1 MSPIVAILFVILA
14 LTGIPLAIASGLAAG
29 ITLEFFGDLPN
40 AFLLIMQRMVYAVDS
55 YALLAVP
62 LFIFCGKLM
71 NTGGITD
78 RIFDFGQA
86 LVGRIPGGLAHANVV
101 ASMIFAGMSGASIA
115 DAAGLGQVEI
125 KAMTDKGY
133 KRDFAVAITAASA
146 TIGPIIP
153 PSISMIIFA
162 AIAEESIGRLFLGG
176 IIPGILMGL
185 FLMVEIYF
193 MAIRRGYPIEQRT
206 SLSLI
211 WQTSKKAFL
220 PSLTPII
227 ILGGI
232 AGGIFTVTE
241 AAAVATLYAYILGTF
256 VYKRLKLKELPTLLL
271 DTMKTT
277 AVMMFILSTVAAI
290 SWILV
295 TENVADHVARFIFS
309 LTENPVLILF
319 MISIFLFMF
328 GCVLEA
334 IPIMVLTIPIFFP
347 LIKMVGIDPVHFGV
361 VMVLILSIGLI
372 TPPIGMILFVITDI
386 SELPIEKL
394 MRAIIPFIIPLAL
407 VAISIILFP
416 SLVLTIPNWLMP

>member
-14 LTGIPLAIASGLAAG
+14 LTSLPLAIASGVASG
-29 ITLEFFGDLPN
+29 ITLKLFGDLPEP
-40 AFLLIMQRMVYAVDS
+40 LLMVMQRMVYGVDS

-86 LVGRIPGGLAHANVV
+86 LVGHIPGGLAHANVV

-115 DAAGLGQVEI
+115 DAAGLGQIEI

-133 KRDFAVAITAASA
+133 KRDFTVAITAASA

-176 IIPGILMGL
+176 IIPGVLMGL
-185 FLMVEIYF
+185 FLMVEVYF
-193 MAIRRGYPIEQRT
+193 MAIRRGYPIDQKTNLR
-206 SLSLI
+206 LI
-211 WQTSKKAFL
+211 WQTSRKAFL
-220 PSLTPII
+220 PSLTPVI

-256 VYKRLKLKELPTLLL
+256 VYKRLKLRELPQLLL

-277 AVMMFILSTVAAI
+277 AVMMFILSTVTGI

-295 TENVADHVARFIFS
+295 TENIADYVAEFIFS
-309 LTENPVLILF
+309 LTRSPVLILL
-319 MISIFLFMF
+319 MINFFLFMF
-328 GCVLEA
+328 ACVLEA

-347 LIKMVGIDPVHFGV
+347 LIKAAGIDPVHFGV
-361 VMVLILSIGLI
+361 VMVLNLSIGLI

-386 SELPIEKL
+386 SDLPIEKL

-407 VAISIILFP
+407 VLISIILFP
-416 SLVLTIPNWLMP
+416 SLVLTIPSWLMP

>member
-14 LTGIPLAIASGLAAG
+14 LTSIPLAIASGIASG

-40 AFLLIMQRMVYAVDS
+40 SLLLVIQRMVYAVDS

-115 DAAGLGQVEI
+115 DAAGLGQIEI

-133 KRDFAVAITAASA
+133 RRDFSVAITAASA

-176 IIPGILMGL
+176 IIPGTLMGL
-185 FLMVEIYF
+185 ALMVEVYF
-193 MAIRRGYPIEQRT
+193 MAIRRGYPVDQMT

-227 ILGGI
+227 IIGGI

-256 VYKRLKLKELPTLLL
+256 VYKRLKLKELPMLLL

-277 AVMMFILSTVAAI
+277 AVMMFILSTVAGI

-295 TENVADHVARFIFS
+295 TENIADYVAGFIFS
-309 LTENPVLILF
+309 LTKSPLLILL
-319 MISIFLFMF
+319 MINMFLFMF
-328 GCVLEA
+328 ACVLEA

-347 LIKMVGIDPVHFGV
+347 LIKAAGIDPVHFGV
-361 VMVLILSIGLI
+361 VMVVNLSVGLI

-386 SELPIEKL
+386 SDLPIEKL

-407 VAISIILFP
+407 VLIAIILFP
-416 SLVLTIPNWLMP
+416 SLVMTIPNWLMP